1 MPVNWQIGK
10 YLYNTI
16 TLFSNIKEPPMH
28 TITWINLR
36 NIILSER
43 KQTQKNYILSDSI
56 YMKCLERGKS

>member
-43 KQTQKNYILSDSI
+43 KQTQKITY
-56 YMKCLERGKS
+56 

>member
-16 TLFSNIKEPPMH
+16 TLFSNTKEPPMH

-43 KQTQKNYILSDSI
+43 KQTQKITY
-56 YMKCLERGKS
+56 